1 MKEEFH
7 IMPVSH
13 PTVYEPLTEQGA
25 ISLTVRLGLFPEGT
39 PLACREIG
47 DGNLNLV
54 FRVVDQQT
62 KKGIIVKQAL
72 PYAKVVGESWPLT
85 LKRAV
90 IESNALRTFASYVPQ
105 YVPKVY
111 YSDESL
117 AITVMEDLSHLQIAR
132 KGLIEGKTYPLL
144 SQHIGEFIAKTS
156 FYTSDFGMN
165 QQEKKQLAQSFV
177 NPELCKITED
187 LVFTDPFFNH
197 ETNNFEDELRDDV
210 EALWNDDKL
219 HLEVA
224 KLKRK
229 FLTGGD
235 ALIHGDLHTGSIFA
249 SDEETKIID
258 PEFAFYGPFG
268 FDIGQFFANL
278 LLNALSR
285 PEQQQEPLFAH
296 IDKTWDVFSTV
307 FSDLWRTHNVEPY
320 AKTEGLLEDVLHH
333 TFADAIGFAGC
344 EVIRRT
350 IGLAH
355 VADLD
360 GIEDKEERLQ
370 AKRYALRLGRSLI
383 LRRETLSSTKEIRSL
398 FAQTVLATTN

>member
-1 MKEEFH
+1 MA
-7 IMPVSH
+7 VSKQS
-13 PTVYEPLTEQGA
+13 VYEPLTESAA
-25 ISLTVRLGLFPEGT
+25 IALAVRLRLFPEGA
-39 PLACREIG
+39 PLVCREIG

-54 FRVVDQQT
+54 FHIVNQQT
-62 KKGIIVKQAL
+62 GKGIIIKQAL

-85 LKRAV
+85 LKRAA
-90 IESNALRTFASYVPQ
+90 IESNALRTFASYVPE

-144 SQHIGEFIAKTS
+144 SQHIGEYVAKTL

-187 LVFTDPFFNH
+187 LVFTDPFFDH
-197 ETNNFEDELRDDV
+197 ETNNFEDELREDV
-210 EALWNDDKL
+210 KELWNDDEL

-229 FLTGGD
+229 FLTEGD

-249 SDEETKIID
+249 SDEETKVID

-268 FDIGQFFANL
+268 FDLGQFFANL

-285 PEQQQEPLFAH
+285 PEQEQEPLFAH
-296 IDKTWDVFSTV
+296 VEKTWEVFANV
-307 FSDLWRTHNVEPY
+307 FSDLWEQHNVEPY
-320 AKTEGLLEDVLHH
+320 AKTPRLLQDVLHS
-333 TFADAIGFAGC
+333 TFVDAIGFAGC

-360 GIEDKEERLQ
+360 GIEDKEERIR
-370 AKRYALRLGRSLI
+370 AKRHALRLGRSLI
-383 LRRETLSSTKEIRSL
+383 LQRNSLNDIQEIRSL
-398 FAQTVLATTN
+398 FLQAPLAPTN

>member
-1 MKEEFH
+1 
-7 IMPVSH
+7 MPVSH
-13 PTVYEPLTEQGA
+13 PSAYEPLTEQGA
-25 ISLTVRLGLFPEGT
+25 IALAVRLGLFPEGA
-39 PLACREIG
+39 PLTCREIG

-54 FRVVDQQT
+54 FRIVDQHT

-111 YSDESL
+111 YSDGSL

-144 SQHIGEFIAKTS
+144 SQHIGEFIAKTL

-187 LVFTDPFFNH
+187 LVFTDPFFDR
-197 ETNNFEDELRDDV
+197 ETNNFEDELRNDV
-210 EALWNDDKL
+210 EALWHDDKL

-229 FLTGGD
+229 FLTEGD

-249 SDEETKIID
+249 SDEETKVID

-268 FDIGQFFANL
+268 FDIGHFFANL

-296 IDKTWDVFSTV
+296 IDKTWDVFVKV
-307 FSDLWRTHNVEPY
+307 FSDLWHTHNVEPY

-333 TFADAIGFAGC
+333 MFIDAIGFAGC

-360 GIEDKEERLQ
+360 GIENKENRLQ
-370 AKRYALRLGRSLI
+370 AKRHALRLGRSLI
-383 LRRETLSSTKEIRSL
+383 LQRETLSATKEIRSL
-398 FAQTVLATTN
+398 FAQTALAATN